1 MVNRDCLTSEGSG
14 KGCRCSGSLGC
25 IQIVKKG
32 EKRQETGSADPIFG
46 S

>member
-1 MVNRDCLTSEGSG
+1 MMVNEDCLTSEGSG

-25 IQIVKKG
+25 TQIVEKG
-32 EKRQETGSADPIFG
+32 EKRPETGSANRT